1 MSDFKAKMHQ
11 IRFRLG
17 LRPRPRWGSLH
28 APQTPYLDFG
38 PTSKGGRERG
48 GEGKR
53 GEGRYKGSLLLREG
67 GGGEREGKG
76 RGRGGKGKGWKGR
89 WKDPLVFADMKS

>member
-67 GGGEREGKG
+67 GEGKG
-76 RGRGGKGKGWKGR
+76 RAREGGGEGRGRDGKGEGR
-89 WKDPLVFADMKS
+89 TPWCLLI